1 MEEPGWAGMNTD
13 IHMTRIPTRMD
24 IHMTTTSM
32 RMDPMI
38 MGRMVTARMGMGLM
52 TTDRMVTG
60 YTPIPCRVKRYS
72 G

>member
-1 MEEPGWAGMNTD
+1 MNTD
-13 IHMTRIPTRMD
+13 IHMTRIPTGMD
-24 IHMTTTSM
+24 ILMTTTSM

-38 MGRMVTARMGMGLM
+38 MGLMTTDRMVTGLM
-52 TTDRMVTG
+52 ITDRMVTG